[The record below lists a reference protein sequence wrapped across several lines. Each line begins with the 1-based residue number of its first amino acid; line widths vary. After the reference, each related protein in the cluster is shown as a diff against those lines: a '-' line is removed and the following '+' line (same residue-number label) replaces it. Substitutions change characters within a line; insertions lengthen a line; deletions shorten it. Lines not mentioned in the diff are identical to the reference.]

1 MNVAHV
7 SAHYRPIIGGQEVYI
22 ANLMEVC
29 RQAGHTSQVFQ
40 PYRGEKTEDTT
51 CLPRIRFLSR
61 FIHGIDRKWF
71 NWMISILQPK
81 ELFEADA
88 IICHYAFHA
97 RPLERV
103 RKKTII
109 LSHGV
114 EWKINNPTAYDHAC
128 EKYAKHC
135 IGRFTHVVNDTHYLR
150 QLGIPVEPATNYFEE
165 VAPNIYF
172 IPNCVDTEHFVPG
185 PGLKEYEGRRIILVP
200 RQMAVERGIHL
211 AIDAFKL
218 IASEQPDL
226 EMCLL
231 GKRHRGAKHYLARL
245 DAMIADSGMAHRIYF
260 RDPVPNREMPAWFNS
275 ATISLVPTLEKEGT
289 SLSAIEGM
297 SCGVATVTTNVAGL
311 ADLPSVQCDPNPAS
325 IAAALQKTLANAEAI
340 GQAQRQQVLST
351 FNMTNWSQ
359 GWLKVIEAV
368 KSHNSLIY

>member
-1 MNVAHV
+1 MNIAHV

-29 RQAGHTSQVFQ
+29 HQAGHTSHVFQ
-40 PYRGEKTEDTT
+40 PYRGEKAEDTT

-81 ELFEADA
+81 KLFEADA

-135 IGRFTHVVNDTHYLR
+135 LKCFTHVVNDTHYLR
-150 QLGIPVEPATNYFEE
+150 QLGIPIEPATGYFEE
-165 VAPNIYF
+165 VAPGIYF

-185 PGLKEYEGRRIILVP
+185 LGLKEYEGRRIILVP
-200 RQMAVERGIHL
+200 RQMVEVRGIHL
-211 AIDAFKL
+211 AIAAFAILAK
-218 IASEQPDL
+218 EQPDL

-231 GKRHRGAKHYLARL
+231 GKRHKNARAYLARL
-245 DAMIADSGMAHRIYF
+245 ERMIAETELEDRVFF
-260 RDPVPNREMPAWFNS
+260 RDPVPNRDMPRWFNS
-275 ATISLVPTLEKEGT
+275 AKVTLVPTLEQEGT
-289 SLSAIEGM
+289 SLSAIESM
-297 SCGVATVTTNVAGL
+297 SCGTATVTTNVAGL
-311 ADLPSVQCDPNPAS
+311 ADLPTVQCEPNPES
-325 IAAALQKTLANAEAI
+325 IAEALRSTLAAADRI
-340 GQAQRQQVLST
+340 GSEQREIVAST
-351 FNMTNWSQ
+351 LNMTNWGQ
-359 GWLKVIEAV
+359 AWLKVMETV
-368 KSHNSLIY
+368 SGR